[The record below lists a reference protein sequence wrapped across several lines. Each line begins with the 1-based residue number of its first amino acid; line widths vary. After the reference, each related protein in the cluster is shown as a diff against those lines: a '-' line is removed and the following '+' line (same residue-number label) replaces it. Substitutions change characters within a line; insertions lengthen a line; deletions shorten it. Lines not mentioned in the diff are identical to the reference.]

1 MQVHVAC
8 MGLAERTQ
16 FGFWFGFV
24 SPTELILWIGIKSWG
39 RKYSEPQ
46 HWGLMSINGE
56 GTLVGAI
63 RVLPILLSQMND
75 ALRTEEPEAMELSN
89 SVLSYLSDGTVPT
102 VSSILIHWLSWYHT
116 TTSAEREKTCLVA

>member
-1 MQVHVAC
+1 

-46 HWGLMSINGE
+46 HWGLVSINGE
-56 GTLVGAI
+56 KTLVGAI
-63 RVLPILLSQMND
+63 RVLPILLSQMKD